1 MPQVPQRGLISLASA
16 ARRSEWPL
24 NGKPVEPDTFF
35 QLSNRGREL
44 AIVRIIEKYRFSA
57 QNGQRRGNLSVL
69 LLATFIRLFDGHKHS
84 TLLRREGKQ
93 FVFLELLNNG
103 LGDYLMAQG

>member
-1 MPQVPQRGLISLASA
+1 MAVKREAGR
-16 ARRSEWPL
+16 ARYRL
-24 NGKPVEPDTFF
+24 F

-69 LLATFIRLFDGHKHS
+69 LLATFIRQHS